1 MRFPY
6 HIVLGK
12 INPAILSADLWVL
25 KFLND
30 IPDVWKS
37 CAVAEDS
44 ETGDVLKISIDFDIL
59 NLFADP
65 IDIISRS
72 RQCCI
77 AEVQVR
83 CFFCFYAIDT
93 ILEILSDCLSVY
105 FLTETEHLQ
114 VPRLDEVRVY
124 HKADL
129 GRELEEDG
137 KMVLIPVRCGHLPV
151 IAFNTLPGLLGWW
164 RRHCLLVR

>member
-1 MRFPY
+1 MGFPY

-12 INPAILSADLWVL
+12 INPAILSADLWVF

-37 CAVAEDS
+37 CAEAANF
-44 ETGDVLKISIDFDIL
+44 ETGEILKISIDFDIL
-59 NLFADP
+59 NLFTDS
-65 IDIISRS
+65 IDFMLRS

-83 CFFCFYAIDT
+83 CFFCYHAIDT
-93 ILEILSDCLSVY
+93 ILVNSSDCLSVY

-114 VPRLDEVRVY
+114 VPRLNKVRVN

-129 GRELEEDG
+129 RRQLEEDG
-137 KMVLIPVRCGHLPV
+137 KMVLIPVRRGLLPV
-151 IAFNTLPGLLGWW
+151 TAFTTLLGLLGWW